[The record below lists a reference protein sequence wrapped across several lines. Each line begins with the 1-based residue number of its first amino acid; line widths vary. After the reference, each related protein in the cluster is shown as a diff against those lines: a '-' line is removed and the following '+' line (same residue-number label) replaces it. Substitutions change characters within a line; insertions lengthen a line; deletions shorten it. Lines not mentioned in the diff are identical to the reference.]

1 MLPHCLVPAWNL
13 RGASGM
19 ALGEATFFGQTLSC
33 LRKNALFCVGIELE
47 TLNIFI
53 EMKNYI
59 GIAAIVLGALI
70 LVISY
75 FTNTLVDYNWVQ
87 ILALLFI
94 VAGIV
99 GHIIVTKRPS

>member
-1 MLPHCLVPAWNL
+1 MTHG
-13 RGASGM
+13 RK
-19 ALGEATFFGQTLSC
+19 TFSKETLSH

-59 GIAAIVLGALI
+59 GIAAIVLGALL

-75 FTNTLVDYNWVQ
+75 FTGTLVDFNWFNYMA
-87 ILALLFI
+87 LALI

-99 GHIIVTKRPS
+99 AHIIVTKRPS